1 MAILQLDV
9 RPKKGERRSFR
20 ARWRVAT
27 GPNGEKPSSASS
39 DAAYRN
45 GNPSSTARSRF
56 SVLGN
61 GGAANDRTMWQE
73 VIWRLA
79 SDATVG
85 QAVNAA
91 TQRLEEAHISTA
103 RLDAQVILAHVLGV
117 ERSWLFAHYE
127 QVLSPEQADRYTEL
141 VVRRTAHEPVAY
153 LVNHREFYGIDLFVD
168 RRVLIPRPETEMLV
182 DQVLTEATVRDPLQ
196 LVVVDVGAGSGAISI
211 AVAANAPNTQLYAL
225 DVSADALDVARCN
238 VETHNL
244 GDRIRLIQS
253 DLLARLPER
262 ADIIVANLPYVTS
275 RDYRTLAPDVR
286 DYEPTHALVAGPRGL
301 DLIARL
307 LPQLP
312 EHCKPDCLVVLEIG
326 YNQGEAVISLVEKN
340 LPQAT
345 QLELQRDYQGHDR
358 IVSFQLP

>member
-1 MAILQLDV
+1 
-9 RPKKGERRSFR
+9 
-20 ARWRVAT
+20 
-27 GPNGEKPSSASS
+27 
-39 DAAYRN
+39 
-45 GNPSSTARSRF
+45 
-56 SVLGN
+56 
-61 GGAANDRTMWQE
+61 MWQE
-73 VIWRLA
+73 VVWRLS

-127 QVLSPEQADRYTEL
+127 HILSPEYADRYTEL

-153 LVNHREFYGIDLFVD
+153 LVNRREFYGIDLYVD
-168 RRVLIPRPETEMLV
+168 PRVLIPRPETEMLV
-182 DQVLTEATVRDPLQ
+182 DQVLTEATIRDPQQ
-196 LVVVDVGAGSGAISI
+196 LVVADVGTGSGAISI
-211 AVAANAPNTQLYAL
+211 AVAANAPNTKIYAL
-225 DVSADALDVARCN
+225 DASADALAVAQHN
-238 VETHNL
+238 VEFNEL
-244 GDRIRLIQS
+244 SERVRLIQS
-253 DLLARLPER
+253 DLLAQLPER

-275 RDYRTLAPDVR
+275 SDYRTLAPDVR

-312 EHCKPDCLVVLEIG
+312 DHCKPGCLIVLEIG
-326 YNQGEAVISLVEKN
+326 HNQGDAVLRLVEKV

-358 IVSFQLP
+358 IVSFQL